1 MRPLAASLCLVA
13 LMQTSCGED
22 PPVRR
27 PPPTEVE
34 DDRCDGAPTWEGFAQ
49 GMLTTWCTP
58 CHASSLEG
66 TARQGAPAEVDLDT
80 LEDAL
85 RWADRIQARTVDSA
99 TMPPAGGPSEEERA
113 RLGEWLTCGLGTTEP
128 PAPCTDATE
137 LDGDVR
143 IDTDEGAHDLCA
155 DGPLHLLGG
164 LEVVDTLGALSC
176 VCAVEGPVSVDGGTL
191 QLPAATHV
199 GSFDAT
205 GAVTLISAPLLA
217 TVDGPVSIHDAPN
230 LRLVDLT
237 RLATVNGAVTVSST
251 PALDA
256 LELGRLTTVD
266 GPLVVHDAG
275 LRALEIPR
283 LASAP
288 SVEWSELPRLHTPPL
303 ADTLAD
309 VPGGLVIEGVDV
321 DDLSQGLDSLI
332 DTTGSLTLRSL
343 PTVGLQALRPLH
355 RVKGDLVIED
365 LPVLVDAS
373 GLDNLELVRGDLVI
387 RDVPGVPLAEW
398 EAWSDR
404 IEVEGTLVL
413 EP

>member
-1 MRPLAASLCLVA
+1 MRPLAAGLCLLA
-13 LMQTSCGED
+13 LAQTSCGED
-22 PPVRR
+22 PPLGPERTKT
-27 PPPTEVE
+27 PSH
-34 DDRCDGAPTWEGFAQ
+34 RCATAPTWEGFAQ

-66 TARQGAPAEVDLDT
+66 TERQGAPAEVDLDT
-80 LEDAL
+80 LDDAL

-99 TMPPAGGPSEEERA
+99 TMPPGGGPTEEERA
-113 RLGEWLTCGLGTTEP
+113 RLGEWLACGLGTTEP
-128 PAPCTDATE
+128 PAPCSEATK

-143 IDTDEGAHDLCA
+143 IDTDQGAHDLCA
-155 DGPLHLLGG
+155 DGPLHLRGG
-164 LEVVDTLGALSC
+164 LEVVDTLGALGC
-176 VCAVEGPVSVDGGTL
+176 VCAVDGPVQVDGGTL
-191 QLPAATHV
+191 QLPAATHL
-199 GSFDAT
+199 GSLSAT
-205 GAVTLISAPLLA
+205 GAVTLVSAPLLA
-217 TVDGPVSIHDAPN
+217 TLDGPLSLHDAPS

-237 RLATVNGAVTVSST
+237 RLASVKGAVTVSST
-251 PALDA
+251 PVLEG

-288 SVEWSELPRLHTPPL
+288 SVAWSELPRLQAPPL
-303 ADTLAD
+303 ADTLQD

-321 DDLSQGLDSLI
+321 DDLSQGLDSLV

-343 PTVGLQALRPLH
+343 PTVGLQALRPLN
-355 RVKGDLVIED
+355 RVRGDLVIED
-365 LPVLVDAS
+365 LPELVDAS
-373 GLDNLELVRGDLVI
+373 GLDNLEQVRGDLVI

-398 EAWSDR
+398 EAWSDG